1 LEITGL
7 SNPNG
12 LIKINQNPF
21 QKVNPTIEKSS
32 FSNVLQGYLENVNTT
47 VKQAENL
54 TVKAATGQIENI
66 HDVTIASQQAK
77 LALELTV
84 TVRDKAVEAYQ
95 EIMRMQF

>member
-1 LEITGL
+1 MEVTGL
-7 SNPNG
+7 SSPNG
-12 LIKINQNPF
+12 LVKISQNPF
-21 QKVNPTIEKSS
+21 QKVNLNIEKSS

-47 VKQAENL
+47 VKQAEDL